1 MGAEM
6 VRAARAWLAAVGLL
20 ALSAG
25 AAGAQQTGTRASGFA
40 YDPASGLLTQEV
52 VEPDLPEFRL
62 QSDYTID
69 AFGNRTGVTVSGAD
83 IATRTA
89 TTTYDARGQF
99 AVSATNALS
108 QSESWVYDARFG
120 LPLSHTGPNGLTTS
134 WQYDGFGRKLLE
146 IRADGTRMT
155 WSYRYCSGTAGGT
168 DSCPTG
174 AATLV
179 ETKVLAADGTTP
191 IGPQTTAYQDQ
202 LGRAIAGDTQGF
214 DGSTIRGLT
223 EYDALGRVARKS
235 RPFFL
240 SSGTPVFTQ
249 TDYDV
254 LGRPVLD
261 TLPDNSTVQHAYHGL
276 MASDTNALGQ
286 TKITVKN
293 SQGQTVSVTDAE
305 NNVASFAYDPFGN
318 MLQATDAA
326 GNVTSNSYDRRGRKI
341 ATNDPD
347 MGAWSYSYNVLDQL
361 VSQTDAK
368 GQTSSLTYDLLG
380 RTVQRIEPD
389 QTSVWTYD
397 TAAYGIG
404 KLATAETNGGY
415 QRSHTYDALGRPDG
429 TTLTI
434 DGASYSFTTTY
445 DAVSRVSQISYPSGL
460 TVQYSYNAIGYR
472 TQLSNAATSEVYWT
486 ANARDAELRLTDET
500 AGNGVET
507 SNFFDPLMG
516 RLTAI
521 QSGAG
526 AGVQKFDYTYDV
538 LGKLMSRSDT
548 NSSLTESFTYDDL
561 NRLTSATVGVDI
573 AKSFA
578 YDNIGNILTKS
589 DVGSYVYP
597 AAGQPFPHAVSSISG
612 SVINTTF
619 SYDANGNMT
628 GGNGLSLTYA
638 SFNKPETITRG
649 SALISFAHDS
659 EHQRFKQISS
669 AGETLYLAD
678 AGVMAERLAGAGGVV
693 QWTNYLFAG
702 SEMIGMRVERSDAT
716 TYTRYFHKDHLGSI
730 ATITDETGAVVER
743 LSYDAWGKRRFPNG
757 QDDPAG
763 SIGSQ
768 TTRGFTGQEEL
779 ADVGLVHMNGRVY
792 DPLLGRFG
800 TPDPTTESPFSTQ
813 GWNRYSYVGNSPLN
827 FTDPSGYCFAGCF
840 WQAPFKALGGL
851 LRRIPI
857 LGNILTIA
865 AAALCAPGAVVC
877 AGIVS
882 SLTSAAVTGL
892 ASGKLGLALKAGL
905 ISAATAIA
913 MYEVGQITGH
923 NPTFGTDRFVE
934 NVIGHAAVGCAS
946 SVASGGKCGPA
957 ALSGAVGSFAAPF
970 MKGLSYEEGLVAES
984 TVGGL
989 ASVAGGGKFGNGA
1002 VTAAFGYLFN
1012 AKAGCSGGGRDV
1024 ANPLC
1029 NQGGGDF
1036 AGGGGGRGSG
1046 GEPVDVSPV
1055 DLLKAIAWEISDLF
1069 SVAAEEAAAGARGL
1083 SGLGGVFSSETNAAG
1098 GTIWTSVGDI
1108 SQNDVAPLVNSGM
1121 YNGEVNII
1129 SGVHGALNGSTTADL
1144 SLYEADAARFGNLP
1158 DVNVYNFPEMT
1169 PGQINGLLNGPGTT
1183 IGGFCN
1189 SGACLTPFR

>member
-1 MGAEM
+1 M
-6 VRAARAWLAAVGLL
+6 VRAVAWLAAVGLC
-20 ALSAG
+20 ALWSG

-146 IRADGTRMT
+146 IRADGTRTT

-179 ETKVLAADGTTP
+179 ETKILAADGTTP

-240 SSGTPVFTQ
+240 SGGTPVFTQ

-305 NNVASFAYDPFGN
+305 NNVASYAYDPFGN
-318 MLQATDAA
+318 MLQAIDAA

-341 ATNDPD
+341 AANDPD

-361 VSQTDAK
+361 TSQTDAK
-368 GQTSSLTYDLLG
+368 GQTTTLTYDLLG
-380 RTVQRIEPD
+380 RMVQRIEPD
-389 QTSVWTYD
+389 LTSVWTYD

-434 DGASYSFTTTY
+434 DGVGYSFTTTY

-472 TQLSNAATSEVYWT
+472 TQLSNVATSEVYWT

-526 AGVQKFDYTYDV
+526 AAVQKFDYTYDV

-573 AKSFA
+573 AKNFA
-578 YDNIGNILTKS
+578 YDTIGNILTKS
-589 DVGSYVYP
+589 DVGTYTYP

-619 SYDANGNMT
+619 SYDANGNLT
-628 GGNGLSLTYA
+628 SGNGLSLTYA

-649 SALISFAHDS
+649 SALISFAHDT

-678 AGVMAERLAGAGGVV
+678 AGVMAERLAGSGGVT

-702 SEMIGMRVERSDAT
+702 SEMIGMRVDRSDAT

-757 QDDPAG
+757 QDDPTG
-763 SIGSQ
+763 SISSQ

-800 TPDPTTESPFSTQ
+800 TPDPTTENPFSTQ

-857 LGNILTIA
+857 IGQIIQIA
-865 AAALCAPGAVVC
+865 AAAICTAGTFGACSPLAAAIHLLRRGHGSCQRQARPRPQSRVHYRRNSWRLRPDRKPYSWTARYWGQRQPQILARGPPFQYRRPCRRRLPLGHRLQRKMRPGRTV
-877 AGIVS
+877 G
-882 SLTSAAVTGL
+882 
-892 ASGKLGLALKAGL
+892 SGRIFRRTTYGRTKLRGKAHRDQYRWWAGL
-905 ISAATAIA
+905 
-913 MYEVGQITGH
+913 
-923 NPTFGTDRFVE
+923 
-934 NVIGHAAVGCAS
+934 GCRWRQ
-946 SVASGGKCGPA
+946 VRQWCRNGR
-957 ALSGAVGSFAAPF
+957 LR
-970 MKGLSYEEGLVAES
+970 LLV
-984 TVGGL
+984 
-989 ASVAGGGKFGNGA
+989 
-1002 VTAAFGYLFN
+1002 
-1012 AKAGCSGGGRDV
+1012 
-1024 ANPLC
+1024 
-1029 NQGGGDF
+1029 
-1036 AGGGGGRGSG
+1036 
-1046 GEPVDVSPV
+1046 
-1055 DLLKAIAWEISDLF
+1055 
-1069 SVAAEEAAAGARGL
+1069 
-1083 SGLGGVFSSETNAAG
+1083 
-1098 GTIWTSVGDI
+1098 
-1108 SQNDVAPLVNSGM
+1108 
-1121 YNGEVNII
+1121 
-1129 SGVHGALNGSTTADL
+1129 
-1144 SLYEADAARFGNLP
+1144 
-1158 DVNVYNFPEMT
+1158 
-1169 PGQINGLLNGPGTT
+1169 
-1183 IGGFCN
+1183 
-1189 SGACLTPFR
+1189 